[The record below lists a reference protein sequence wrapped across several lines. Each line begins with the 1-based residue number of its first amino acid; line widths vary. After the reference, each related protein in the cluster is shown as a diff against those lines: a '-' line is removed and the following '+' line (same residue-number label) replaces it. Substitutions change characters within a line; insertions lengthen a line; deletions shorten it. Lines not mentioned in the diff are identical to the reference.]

1 MEKKNPLLALDSACL
16 YLKCGVDLISTIHT
30 AMTEGSNDA
39 QDYADALYGAHEY
52 LNRISS
58 EIADYTAEAI
68 RESRGQKAEVSA

>member
-39 QDYADALYGAHEY
+39 QDYADALYGACEY

-58 EIADYTAEAI
+58 EIAEYTAEAL
-68 RESRGQKAEVSA
+68 RERNEQRAEVTA